1 MALARL
7 ITRAIVGVESPPV
20 MVEVHLSG
28 GLPSMTIVGMAETA
42 VKESRDR
49 VRSALLNAQFDFPA
63 RRITVN
69 LAPADL
75 PKGSGRYDLAIAL
88 GILVASDQLPAAS
101 LERTE
106 VMGEL
111 ALGGELRPVV
121 GALPAAVAARAAG
134 RRLLIPA
141 GNAPDVAMLAAVD
154 VVAAEDL
161 LVLCGHLRGH
171 APLPRLL
178 QKVPECHPEGPD
190 LVRVK
195 GQPLARQG
203 LEIAAAGG
211 HNLLFFGPPGT
222 GKTLLAS
229 SLPSL
234 LPTMTEQ
241 EALEVAAIQSITGQP
256 VTWGIRPFRAPHH
269 TTSGVA
275 LVGGGGVPRPG
286 EITLAHQGV
295 LFLDELTEFHRATLD
310 VLREPLE
317 SGEIHLSRAAR
328 KTRFPAQFQ
337 LVAAMNPTPSGYAA
351 SDARSQSYSSEQLRR
366 YMNRLSGPLLDRI
379 DLYIEVPAV
388 PAEVL
393 YARTEAESSAQV
405 QRRVQAAWQ
414 RQMDRQGCR
423 NHHLSAAG
431 FAELGVL
438 RDAEQRL
445 LIQMSEK
452 LGFSARAQHRIQRIA
467 LTLADLAQADW
478 IEKNHLM
485 MAVQLRQLDR
495 LRHNQ

>member
-7 ITRAIVGVESPPV
+7 ITRAIVGIEAPPV
-20 MVEVHLSG
+20 LVEVHLSG

-49 VRSALLNAQFDFPA
+49 VRSALLNAQFEFPA

-75 PKGSGRYDLAIAL
+75 PKGGGRYDLAIAL
-88 GILVASDQLPAAS
+88 GILVASEQLAAAS
-101 LERTE
+101 LDHTE

-111 ALGGELRPVV
+111 ALGGELRAVT

-141 GNAPDVAMLAAVD
+141 ANASDVAVLADAD
-154 VVAAEDL
+154 VIAADDL

-171 APLPRLL
+171 APLPRVL
-178 QKVPECHPEGPD
+178 QKIPQVHCQGPD
-190 LVRVK
+190 LARVQ
-195 GQPLARQG
+195 GQPMARQA

-211 HNLLFFGPPGT
+211 HNLLLFGPPGT
-222 GKTLLAS
+222 GKTLLAT

-234 LPTMTEQ
+234 LPSMTEQ

-256 VTWGIRPFRAPHH
+256 ITWGRRPFRAPHH
-269 TTSGVA
+269 TTSGIA
-275 LVGGGGVPRPG
+275 LVGGGTVPRPG

-310 VLREPLE
+310 VLREPIE
-317 SGEIHLSRAAR
+317 SGEIHISRAAR
-328 KTRFPAQFQ
+328 KTRFPARFQ
-337 LVAAMNPTPSGYAA
+337 LIAAMNPTPSGYAS
-351 SDARSQSYSSEQLRR
+351 SDARSQGYSPEQLRR
-366 YMNRLSGPLLDRI
+366 YINRLSGPLLDRI
-379 DLYIEVPAV
+379 DLYVEVPAV
-388 PAEVL
+388 PPEVL
-393 YARTEAESSAQV
+393 HARAEAEPSVVV

-423 NHHLSAAG
+423 NQALSEADFLA
-431 FAELGVL
+431 LGWL
-438 RDAEQRL
+438 LPAEQALLVRL
-445 LIQMSEK
+445 AKQLN
-452 LGFSARAQHRIQRIA
+452 LTARAQHRIERIA
-467 LTLADLAQADW
+467 LTLADLAAAKH
-478 IEKNHLM
+478 IESRHI
-485 MAVQLRQLDR
+485 MAAIQLRQLDR
-495 LRHNQ
+495 LR

>member
-7 ITRAIVGVESPPV
+7 ITRAIVGVETPPV
-20 MVEVHLSG
+20 LVEVHLTG

-49 VRSALLNAQFDFPA
+49 VRSALLNAQFEFPA

-75 PKGSGRYDLAIAL
+75 PKGGGRYDLAIAL
-88 GILVASDQLPAAS
+88 GILVASEQLPASS
-101 LERTE
+101 LENTE

-111 ALGGELRPVV
+111 ALGGELRPVA

-141 GNAPDVAMLAAVD
+141 ANAKDVAVLANAEVI
-154 VVAAEDL
+154 AADDL

-171 APLPRLL
+171 APLSPLIQEIPQSRSQGLNL
-178 QKVPECHPEGPD
+178 A
-190 LVRVK
+190 RVQ
-195 GQPLARQG
+195 GQPMARQA

-222 GKTLLAS
+222 GKTLLAT

-234 LPTMTEQ
+234 LPSMTEQ

-256 VTWGIRPFRAPHH
+256 VIWGNRPFRAPHH

-275 LVGGGGVPRPG
+275 LVGGGSTPRPG
-286 EITLAHQGV
+286 EITLAHHGV

-317 SGEIHLSRAAR
+317 SGEIYISRAAR
-328 KTRFPAQFQ
+328 KTRFPARFQ
-337 LVAAMNPTPSGYAA
+337 LIAAMNPTPSGYSVA
-351 SDARSQSYSSEQLRR
+351 DERNQGYTTEQLRR
-366 YMNRLSGPLLDRI
+366 YLSRLSGPFLDRI

-388 PAEVL
+388 PPAVL
-393 YARTEAESSAQV
+393 HARVEAESSELV

-423 NHHLSAAG
+423 NQGLSEVG
-431 FAELGVL
+431 FLDLGLLLPPEQALLVQLAE
-438 RDAEQRL
+438 RL
-445 LIQMSEK
+445 SL
-452 LGFSARAQHRIQRIA
+452 SARAQHRIERIA
-467 LTLADLAQADW
+467 LTLADLARSPQ
-478 IEKNHLM
+478 IEKQHIM
-485 MAVQLRQLDR
+485 MAIQLRQLDR
-495 LRHNQ
+495 LRPNQ

>member
-20 MVEVHLSG
+20 TVEVHLSG

-49 VRSALLNAQFDFPA
+49 VRSALLNAQFEFPA

-88 GILVASDQLPAAS
+88 GILVASGQLPASS
-101 LERTE
+101 LDQTE

-111 ALGGELRPVV
+111 ALGGELRPVI

-134 RRLLIPA
+134 RRLLMPA

-154 VVAAEDL
+154 VVAADDL

-171 APLPRLL
+171 APLPVLTHAMPDCL
-178 QKVPECHPEGPD
+178 PSGPD
-190 LVRVK
+190 LARVQ
-195 GQPLARQG
+195 GQPLARQA
-203 LEIAAAGG
+203 LEIAASGG

-234 LPTMTEQ
+234 LPSMTEQ

-256 VTWGIRPFRAPHH
+256 ITWGVRPFRAPHH

-286 EITLAHQGV
+286 EITLAHRGV
-295 LFLDELTEFHRATLD
+295 LFLDELTEFHRSTLD

-317 SGEIHLSRAAR
+317 SGEIHISRAAR
-328 KTRFPAQFQ
+328 QTRFPAQFQ
-337 LVAAMNPTPSGYAA
+337 LIAAMNPTPSGYSA
-351 SDARSQSYSSEQLRR
+351 SDALSQGYSNEQLRR
-366 YMNRLSGPLLDRI
+366 YLSRLSGPLLDRI

-388 PAEVL
+388 PPEVL
-393 YARTEAESSAQV
+393 HARAEAESSADV
-405 QRRVQAAWQ
+405 RRRVQAAWQ

-423 NHHLSAAG
+423 NQSLSEST
-431 FAELGVL
+431 FAQLGVL
-438 RDAEQRL
+438 RDAEQAL
-445 LIQMSEK
+445 LIQLAKK
-452 LGFSARAQHRIQRIA
+452 LGLSARAQHRIQRIA
-467 LTLADLAQADW
+467 LTLADLAQAKS
-478 IEKNHLM
+478 IEKPHIM
-485 MAVQLRQLDR
+485 TAIQLRQLDR
-495 LRHNQ
+495 LRASQ